1 VNFFENLVIFTEKPV
16 AALFLTIAVSVATCE
31 WSFLKIKTDQELL
44 KI

>member
-16 AALFLTIAVSVATCE
+16 KALFLKIAVSVATCE
-31 WSFLKIKTDQELL
+31 SSFSKIKIDQELL